1 MTLKDIADKAGVSMM
16 TVSNV
21 INGKHSRVSAK
32 TIEKVN
38 AIIKECGYVPNLSAR
53 NLTNRTSS
61 IVGIVIPLDE
71 DSLDENYL
79 ENPYVSA
86 MVGTIEKELR
96 LNGYYTMLRSVSR
109 GQEITSLFKN
119 WNVDG
124 IIFLYPDD
132 TGYINQFVESLQQGN
147 ADSPCPVAIFDSH
160 MSVPRLINVCSD
172 DEKGLYLS
180 TKYMIN
186 RGHSQIAF
194 VADYRGS
201 HLLTQRFKG
210 YCRALEESGIPFR
223 EEFVFLNPP
232 SYEGGIAAGKAIASC
247 RLKPTAAVTTA
258 DICAIGIMEG
268 ARLGGLRVPVDLS
281 VMGYDDLTLCQYT
294 SPKLSSVS
302 QNISQKALQATQMLL
317 KKIREKDMEI
327 PNRVT
332 MDVEIV
338 ERQSVVSLF

>member
-160 MSVPRLINVCSD
+160 MSVPGLINVCSD

-210 YCRALEESGIPFR
+210 YCRALEESGIPGGVR
-223 EEFVFLNPP
+223 VFKSSFLRRRH
-232 SYEGGIAAGKAIASC
+232 C
-247 RLKPTAAVTTA
+247 R
-258 DICAIGIMEG
+258 
-268 ARLGGLRVPVDLS
+268 
-281 VMGYDDLTLCQYT
+281 
-294 SPKLSSVS
+294 
-302 QNISQKALQATQMLL
+302 
-317 KKIREKDMEI
+317 
-327 PNRVT
+327 
-332 MDVEIV
+332 
-338 ERQSVVSLF
+338 RQSHCFLPAQTHSRSNHRGYLCHRHHGRCTPWRSACSCGSLSDGL

>member
-53 NLTNRTSS
+53 NLTSRTSS
-61 IVGIVIPLDE
+61 IVGIVVPLDD
-71 DSLDENYL
+71 DSLDENYM

-86 MVGTIEKELR
+86 MIGTIELELR
-96 LNGYYTMLRSVSR
+96 RNGYYTMVRSVSR
-109 GQEITSLFKN
+109 ERDITSLLKN

-132 TGYINQFVESLQQGN
+132 TGYINQFAESLQQDNTG
-147 ADSPCPVAIFDSH
+147 SPCPVAIFDSH
-160 MSVPRLINVCSD
+160 MSVPGMINVCSD

-194 VADYRGS
+194 VADYEENY
-201 HLLTQRFKG
+201 LLTQRFRG

-223 EEFVFLNPP
+223 EEFVFKNPP
-232 SYEGGIAAGKAIASC
+232 SYEGGIAAGKAIASGK
-247 RLKPTAAVTTA
+247 LKPTGVVTTA

-281 VMGYDDLTLCQYT
+281 VMGYDNLSLCQYT

-302 QNISQKALQATQMLL
+302 QNITQKALQATQLL
-317 KKIREKDMEI
+317 LQKIRDKDAKI
-327 PNRVT
+327 PEHIT